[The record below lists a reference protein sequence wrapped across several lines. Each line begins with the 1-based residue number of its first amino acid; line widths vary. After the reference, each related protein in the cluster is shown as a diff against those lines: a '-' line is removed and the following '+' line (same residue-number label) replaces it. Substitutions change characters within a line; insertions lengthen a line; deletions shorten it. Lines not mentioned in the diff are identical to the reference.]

1 MADEYGLSPQ
11 GFKQKRL
18 TDIIQSMNSRIA
30 DQLGVQISTEA
41 NSVFGQLI
49 GVFSY
54 EIADLWE
61 QTAQVYGA
69 MYPHTASGV
78 SLDNASA
85 LAGITPIS
93 AEKTTV
99 VCTCYGTNGTQIP
112 YGSQIASATNN
123 NIVFQSVDANAT
135 ISALSACDVGVTL
148 SEVNAE
154 TYTVTSDGTPHSY
167 TAIGR
172 AHV

>member
-1 MADEYGLSPQ
+1 MAEEYGLTSE

-18 TDIIQSMNSRIA
+18 ADIIQSMNLRIA

-61 QTAQVYGA
+61 QAAQVYGA

-78 SLDNASA
+78 S
-85 LAGITPIS
+85 
-93 AEKTTV
+93 
-99 VCTCYGTNGTQIP
+99 
-112 YGSQIASATNN
+112 
-123 NIVFQSVDANAT
+123 
-135 ISALSACDVGVTL
+135 
-148 SEVNAE
+148 
-154 TYTVTSDGTPHSY
+154 
-167 TAIGR
+167 
-172 AHV
+172 

>member
-1 MADEYGLSPQ
+1 MADEYGLSQQ

-69 MYPHTASGV
+69 MYPHTASGRARRA
-78 SLDNASA
+78 ASMSD
-85 LAGITPIS
+85 P
-93 AEKTTV
+93 
-99 VCTCYGTNGTQIP
+99 
-112 YGSQIASATNN
+112 GSEGFLRSRRI
-123 NIVFQSVDANAT
+123 
-135 ISALSACDVGVTL
+135 
-148 SEVNAE
+148 
-154 TYTVTSDGTPHSY
+154 
-167 TAIGR
+167 IGR
-172 AHV
+172 AVRLRPDDPEPLHTAECRHGSKGRPYFRDLSGG

>member
-112 YGSQIASATNN
+112 YGSQIAS
-123 NIVFQSVDANAT
+123 
-135 ISALSACDVGVTL
+135 
-148 SEVNAE
+148 
-154 TYTVTSDGTPHSY
+154 
-167 TAIGR
+167 
-172 AHV
+172 

>member
-1 MADEYGLSPQ
+1 MADEYGLSAE

-61 QTAQVYGA
+61 QTAQVY
-69 MYPHTASGV
+69 
-78 SLDNASA
+78 A
-85 LAGITPIS
+85 LIS
-93 AEKTTV
+93 APPAAPTAVTNSGFHVAARAVPQGHAV
-99 VCTCYGTNGTQIP
+99 V
-112 YGSQIASATNN
+112 
-123 NIVFQSVDANAT
+123 
-135 ISALSACDVGVTL
+135 L
-148 SEVNAE
+148 
-154 TYTVTSDGTPHSY
+154 TPQ
-167 TAIGR
+167 TG
-172 AHV
+172 

>member
-1 MADEYGLSPQ
+1 MAEEYGLTSE

-18 TDIIQSMNSRIA
+18 ADIIQSMNNRIA

-69 MYPHTASGV
+69 MYPHTQ
-78 SLDNASA
+78 DR
-85 LAGITPIS
+85 
-93 AEKTTV
+93 
-99 VCTCYGTNGTQIP
+99 
-112 YGSQIASATNN
+112 
-123 NIVFQSVDANAT
+123 
-135 ISALSACDVGVTL
+135 LSIFSEHTL
-148 SEVNAE
+148 SRAGSVYKNFVK
-154 TYTVTSDGTPHSY
+154 VTSELRTKLF
-167 TAIGR
+167 R
-172 AHV
+172 